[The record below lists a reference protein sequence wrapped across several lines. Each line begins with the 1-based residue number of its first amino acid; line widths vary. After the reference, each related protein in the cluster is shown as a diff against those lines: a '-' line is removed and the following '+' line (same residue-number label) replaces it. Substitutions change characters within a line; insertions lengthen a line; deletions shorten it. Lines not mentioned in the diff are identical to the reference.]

1 MQITRSL
8 DFLTKYRWAFAILI
22 GALIFIFNVTVKGCR
37 NQWLSVVG
45 ATPIEVRQADSVWFQ
60 QQINRIEREAVR
72 KEAERDSSI
81 KELTMMMKVVL
92 SRTGVTGMIQAQESD
107 KFSAAEKQQ
116 LRRKKERG
124 VLDIDSTLGVLY
136 DRY

>member
-60 QQINRIEREAVR
+60 QQINRI
-72 KEAERDSSI
+72 DSSI